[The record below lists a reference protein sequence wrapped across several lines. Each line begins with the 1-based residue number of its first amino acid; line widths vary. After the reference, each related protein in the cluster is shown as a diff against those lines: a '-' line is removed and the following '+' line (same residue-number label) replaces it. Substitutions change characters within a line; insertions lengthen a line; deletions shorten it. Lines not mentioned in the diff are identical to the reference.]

1 MSFTVSRTTPEPSP
15 NVMRPLRST
24 IATSPTCRIFA
35 LHGIQIPSV
44 FSLLCSMGHW
54 CQPGAALG
62 FVPGQLRE
70 GLAFPR
76 LIQLLDGWAVIN
88 GICSA
93 GASVTAAVVRLVL
106 GDRPPT
112 R

>member
-54 CQPGAALG
+54 CHPGAALG

-76 LIQLLDGWAVIN
+76 LIQLLDGRAVI
-88 GICSA
+88 
-93 GASVTAAVVRLVL
+93 ASHFSGRPSCRRLIVRFAC
-106 GDRPPT
+106 D
-112 R
+112 